1 MGAKKIFRP
10 GGRGLYAGYT
20 PDIVVFRLEP
30 SDSTLCQ
37 VHVHDIIRHIR
48 VLVVQWSGDEITARR
63 RSCMRSCSH
72 PYREYSTMVVKMR
85 GKSSEL
91 SLREWKHFCGREAY
105 AKWWRQ
111 RQGKRRTVRF
121 MLESCGNEAGQTSR
135 ICWRGRNNK
144 QVRANFHF
152 LKFWT
157 LGRTT
162 FVTFQRPSLASLSST
177 S

>member
-1 MGAKKIFRP
+1 MVSIN
-10 GGRGLYAGYT
+10 YNWQ
-20 PDIVVFRLEP
+20 
-30 SDSTLCQ
+30 CQ
-37 VHVHDIIRHIR
+37 VHVHDILRHFR
-48 VLVVQWSGDEITARR
+48 VLVVQWSGGEITARR
-63 RSCMRSCSH
+63 RSYMRSRSH
-72 PYREYSTMVVKMR
+72 PYREYSTVVVKMR

-105 AKWWRQ
+105 AKRWRQ
-111 RQGKRRTVRF
+111 RQEKSRTVRF

-157 LGRTT
+157 LERTT

-177 S
+177 SSFNRCSELTD